1 MERFLILEYKRVRN
15 LWLKRKKAKW
25 VGQRRQLDLFLNK
38 PSRLNETLP
47 YLRIKQNTMEVD
59 PWLDMV
65 WVQVHQLPP
74 ELQMELMALEEEE
87 HLVEQQ
93 TN

>member
-1 MERFLILEYKRVRN
+1 MVLEELGHFLDRMVLFMRQVPQGSNGGLNNLGLHSWTLLLEWEE
-15 LWLKRKKAKW
+15 L
-25 VGQRRQLDLFLNK
+25 
-38 PSRLNETLP
+38 
-47 YLRIKQNTMEVD
+47 EVE

-65 WVQVHQLPP
+65 WFQVHQLPL